1 MVKTK
6 KQTEDEKDLI
16 IAEKDAQLELL
27 GKRLKQCLD
36 KLDKIYSEN
45 TALKLQI
52 STLENLTKRVENLEA
67 IFPQHQPY
75 PLPLP

>member
-16 IAEKDAQLELL
+16 KAEKDAQLELL
-27 GKRLKQCLD
+27 GKRLEQCLD

-52 STLENLTKRVENLEA
+52 STLENLSKGRKS
-67 IFPQHQPY
+67 
-75 PLPLP
+75 